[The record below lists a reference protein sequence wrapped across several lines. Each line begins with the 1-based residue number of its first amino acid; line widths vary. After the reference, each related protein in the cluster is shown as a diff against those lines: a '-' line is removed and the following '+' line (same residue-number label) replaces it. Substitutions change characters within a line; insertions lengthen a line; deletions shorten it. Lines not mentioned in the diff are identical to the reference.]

1 MLFDLIQYYSYL
13 RLDPA
18 QNDRRGPVPS
28 ASDFTIISVTLGAQR
43 DYITNVQSWLV
54 GNIAAVFLITIDE
67 LLPQVQA
74 ITDSLV
80 DPRIHV
86 FSVDSMPGVNWRPG
100 AIEGIRRTNTPYLVF
115 VDDDVTWGSRTL
127 EYIAF
132 AFANPDVGGVNTIQ
146 EVHPNGLHFTTWETF
161 GALNLVRRNI
171 LHSFL
176 AYFRD
181 GDVLNLSGRTAAYRT
196 EVLQREELYLA
207 LMNEYWRGR
216 YRITT
221 GDDNFL
227 TSWVVRRGWKT
238 RLLNQKEAIITTS
251 MNDDASYLKQLLRWS
266 RDTARN
272 YLNDFR
278 FAVTM
283 RRMSLLIY
291 CVFKTVANYTS
302 DLAVVMEIGI
312 LLIITA
318 SGRKYTKT
326 DIVDHRQL

>member
-1 MLFDLIQYYSYL
+1 MLFDSIQYYSYL

-18 QNDRRGPVPS
+18 PS
-28 ASDFTIISVTLGAQR
+28 DLRDPIPCASDFTIISVTLVDQR
-43 DYITNVQSWLV
+43 DYITNVRSWLV
-54 GNIAAVFLITIDE
+54 RNPAAVFFITIDE
-67 LLPQVQA
+67 MLPQLQA
-74 ITDSLV
+74 IIDSV
-80 DPRIHV
+80 ADPRVHV
-86 FSVDSMPGVNWRPG
+86 YSVNSRPGVNWRPG
-100 AIEGIRRTNTPYLVF
+100 AIEGIRRTKTPYLIF

-132 AFANPDVGGVNTIQ
+132 AFASRDVGGVNTMQ

-196 EVLQREELYLA
+196 EVLQREEFYFA
-207 LMNEYWRGR
+207 LMNDYWRGR
-216 YRITT
+216 HRITT

-238 RLLNQKEAIITTS
+238 RFLNQKEAIITTS
-251 MNDDASYLKQLLRWS
+251 MNDDASYLKQLIRWS
-266 RDTARN
+266 RDTARS
-272 YLNDFR
+272 YLRDFD
-278 FAVTM
+278 FAIKT
-283 RRMSLLIY
+283 RRISLLSY

-302 DLAVVMEIGI
+302 DLVVITEIGI
-312 LLIITA
+312 LLVITA

-326 DIVDHRQL
+326 DILDHQQL